1 MKIPDWLL
9 DVVSSTRRRLRRMPP
24 EDMLR
29 WWDIAG
35 SEMSKAMAEYVRTR
49 SPEALAEVERGLGM
63 TVAMVEELKRRS

>member
-1 MKIPDWLL
+1 MKVPAWLL

-29 WWDIAG
+29 WFDVAG
-35 SEMSKAMAEYVRTR
+35 SEMSKAMVEYVRTR

-63 TVAMVEELKRRS
+63 TIAMVEELRNRS